1 MITFKE
7 SKIEYIYPFS
17 GFDIETTKGEK
28 GSYMYIWAF
37 NINGMTRTGRTWD
50 ELKEFLTSVKRI
62 YKIGK
67 KQRFFVWVH
76 NLSYEFQFIRKTFNI
91 TEIFAKSKREILKC
105 VIDEWLE
112 FRDSMAIS
120 GCSLAKTVSLYNLQV
135 EKMVGDL
142 DYSIQ
147 RNSQTPLTEKELTYV
162 RHDVEILYEF
172 AKKIADLYII
182 PYGYCP
188 LTKTGILRHE
198 VKEKSKQA
206 HFQPIIDEMRN
217 SFPLSYEKYN
227 TLTTWLLS
235 GGITHANPRKEG
247 IILEDVTC
255 LDLKSDYPFQMA
267 AKYYPTGKPV
277 KIQNDLSTFLSVA
290 KNHCVIAHI
299 RIYNIQLKQYC
310 PISPISFHKCIS
322 FENVKKDNGKIWSA
336 DMIEIM
342 VTELDL
348 EYIMDT
354 YEYSD
359 IKILYAES
367 YKRIPLPDYII
378 EPVLQGFIEKEKLE
392 KGTSEYMLAK
402 QKPNSGYGMMLTKM
416 ATEEY
421 TVKEGD
427 IVIDTD
433 YQFNYRKERRKA
445 FLSPLWGIYV
455 TSHARHTLMRFIN
468 QIGNDVVYCDT
479 DSIYLLNY
487 EKHKHIFDEYNTK
500 VIAYNKKHLP
510 KECIKLGTFEN
521 EGTCARFKTLGAK
534 RYIYERDGKIKTTV
548 SGMKKDK
555 FVDYCISRNT
565 DPFEEFHDNV
575 ILSALVSGKTTMK
588 YHDDYTSEYIT
599 DEYGN
604 TELMESDTS
613 CSITEIPFTLRLSK
627 DYVSLVN
634 ILRKESGKYENRIS
648 RE

>member
-7 SKIEYIYPFS
+7 SKKEYIYDFS
-17 GFDIETTKGEK
+17 GFDIETTKGQH
-28 GSYMYIWAF
+28 GSYMYIWSF
-37 NINGMTRTGRTWD
+37 NINGMTRTGRTWN

-105 VIDEWLE
+105 VIDDWLE

-120 GCSLAKTVSLYNLQV
+120 GCSLAKTVSLYDLPV
-135 EKMVGDL
+135 KKMVGDL
-142 DYSIQ
+142 DYLIK

-182 PYGYCP
+182 PEGYCP

-247 IILEDVTC
+247 IILENVTG

-277 KIQNDLSTFLSVA
+277 KIKNDLSTFLSVA

-299 RIYNIQLKQYC
+299 KIYNIRLKRSS

-348 EYIMDT
+348 EYIMET
-354 YEYSD
+354 YDYSN
-359 IKILYAES
+359 IEIIYAES

-416 ATEEY
+416 ATEEL
-421 TVKEGD
+421 TIIDGD
-427 IVIDTD
+427 VLIDTD

-445 FLSPLWGIYV
+445 FLSPIWGIYV
-455 TSHARHTLMRFIN
+455 TSHARNTLMRFIN
-468 QIGNDVVYCDT
+468 KIGNDVVYCDT

-487 EKHKHIFDEYNTK
+487 ENHKHIFDEYNKK
-500 VIAYNKKHLP
+500 VIAYNEKHLP

-521 EGTCARFKTLGAK
+521 EGTCSRFKTLGAK

-555 FVDYCISRNT
+555 FVDYCISRQA
-565 DPFEEFHDNV
+565 DPFDEFHDNV
-575 ILSALVSGKTTMK
+575 ILSALISGKTTMK
-588 YHDDYTSEYIT
+588 YHDEYTSEYIT

-627 DYVSLVN
+627 DYVTLVN
-634 ILRKESGKYENRIS
+634 ILRKESGKYENRIL

>member
-1 MITFKE
+1 MITFTE
-7 SKIEYIYPFS
+7 RKIDYIYACS

-37 NINGMTRTGRTWD
+37 NINGMTRTGRTWE
-50 ELKEFLTSVKRI
+50 ELKDFLSSIKQI
-62 YKIGK
+62 YKIEK
-67 KQRFFVWVH
+67 NQRFFVWVH
-76 NLSYEFQFIRKTFNI
+76 NLSYEFQFLRKTFNI
-91 TEIFAKSKREILKC
+91 TEIFAKSKRNILKC
-105 VIDEWLE
+105 VIDDWLE
-112 FRDSMAIS
+112 LRDSLAIS
-120 GCSLAKTVSLYNLQV
+120 GCSLEKTVPLYNLPV

-142 DYSIQ
+142 DYSIP
-147 RNSQTPLTEKELTYV
+147 RNSKTPLTEKELTYV
-162 RHDVEILYEF
+162 RHDVEILHEF
-172 AKKIADLYII
+172 SKKIADLYII
-182 PYGYCP
+182 PHGYCP

-198 VKEKSKQA
+198 VKEISKQG
-206 HFQPIIDEMRN
+206 HFSPIINEMRN

-235 GGITHANPRKEG
+235 GGITHANPRKVG
-247 IILEDVTC
+247 IILDAVTG

-267 AKYYPTGKPV
+267 TKYYPTGKPV
-277 KIQNDLSTFLSVA
+277 KIQNELSTFLSVA

-299 RIYNIQLKQYC
+299 KIYDIILKRLS

-322 FENVKKDNGKIWSA
+322 VENVKKDNGKIWSA
-336 DMIEIM
+336 DNIEIM

-348 EYIMDT
+348 EYIMET
-354 YEYSD
+354 YDYSS

-367 YKRIPLPDYII
+367 YKRITLPDYII
-378 EPVLQGFIEKEKLE
+378 EPVLDGFIEKEKLE
-392 KGTSEYMLAK
+392 KNTSEYLLAK

-416 ATEEY
+416 ATEEL

-427 IVIDTD
+427 IVLDTD
-433 YQFNYRKERRKA
+433 YKFNYRKERRKA

-468 QIGNDVVYCDT
+468 KIGNDVVYCDT

-487 EKHKHIFDEYNTK
+487 EKHKHIFDEYNNK
-500 VIAYNKKHLP
+500 VMAYNKKHFP
-510 KECIKLGTFEN
+510 KECIQLGTFEN
-521 EGTCARFKTLGAK
+521 EGTCSKFKTLGAK

-555 FVDYCISRNT
+555 FVDYCISRHA
-565 DPFEEFHDNV
+565 DPFKEFHDNV
-575 ILSALVSGKTTMK
+575 ILSVLISGKTTMK

-613 CSITEIPFTLRLSK
+613 SSITEIPFTLKLKK
-627 DYVSLVN
+627 DYISLVN
-634 ILRKESGKYENRIS
+634 ILRKECGKYENRIS
-648 RE
+648 RQ

>member
-1 MITFKE
+1 MITFTE
-7 SKIEYIYPFS
+7 SKIEYIYAFS
-17 GFDIETTKGEK
+17 GFDIETTKGIN

-37 NINGMTRTGRTWD
+37 NINGMTRTGRTWE
-50 ELKEFLTSVKRI
+50 ELREFIYSVKRI

-67 KQRFFVWVH
+67 KQRFLVWVH

-105 VIDEWLE
+105 VIDDWLE

-120 GCSLAKTVSLYNLQV
+120 GCSLAKTVSLYNLPV

-142 DYSIQ
+142 DYSIP
-147 RNSQTPLTEKELTYV
+147 RNSQTPLTDKELTYV

-182 PYGYCP
+182 PEGYCP

-247 IILEDVTC
+247 IILENVTG
-255 LDLKSDYPFQMA
+255 LDLKSDYPFQMST
-267 AKYYPTGKPV
+267 KYYPTGKPI
-277 KIQNDLSTFLSVA
+277 KIKNDLNTFLSVA

-299 RIYNIQLKQYC
+299 KIYDIQLKRSS

-348 EYIMDT
+348 EYIMET
-354 YEYSD
+354 YDYEE

-416 ATEEY
+416 ATEEL
-421 TVKEGD
+421 TIIDGDVK
-427 IVIDTD
+427 VDTD

-468 QIGNDVVYCDT
+468 KIGNDVVYCDT

-487 EKHKHIFDEYNTK
+487 EKHKYIFNEYNEK
-500 VIAYNKKHLP
+500 VISYNKKHLP

-521 EGTCARFKTLGAK
+521 EGTCSRFKTLGAK

-555 FVDYCISRNT
+555 FVDYCISRQA
-565 DPFEEFHDNV
+565 DPFIEFHDNV
-575 ILSALVSGKTTMK
+575 ILSALISGKTTMK
-588 YHDDYTSEYIT
+588 YHDEYTSEYIT

-604 TELMESDTS
+604 TELMESNTS

-627 DYVSLVN
+627 DYVTLVN

-648 RE
+648 R

>member
-7 SKIEYIYPFS
+7 SKKEYIYAFS
-17 GFDIETTKGEK
+17 GFDIETTKGQH

-37 NINGMTRTGRTWD
+37 NINGMTRTGRTWN
-50 ELKEFLTSVKRI
+50 ELKDFLTSIKRI
-62 YKIGK
+62 YKIEK
-67 KQRFFVWVH
+67 NQRFFVWVH

-105 VIDEWLE
+105 VIDDWLE

-120 GCSLAKTVSLYNLQV
+120 GCSLAKTVSLYNLPV
-135 EKMVGDL
+135 AKMVGDL
-142 DYSIQ
+142 DYSIP

-182 PYGYCP
+182 PEGYCP

-235 GGITHANPRKEG
+235 GGITHANPRKTG
-247 IILEDVTC
+247 IILENVTG

-277 KIQNDLSTFLSVA
+277 KIKNDLSTFLSVA

-299 RIYNIQLKQYC
+299 KIYNIRLKRSS

-348 EYIMDT
+348 EYIMET
-354 YEYSD
+354 YDYSN
-359 IKILYAES
+359 IEIIYAES

-416 ATEEY
+416 STEEL
-421 TVKEGD
+421 TIIDGD
-427 IVIDTD
+427 VLIDTD

-455 TSHARHTLMRFIN
+455 TSHARNTLMRFIN
-468 QIGNDVVYCDT
+468 KIGNDVVYCDT

-487 EKHKHIFDEYNTK
+487 EKHKDIFNDYNEK

-510 KECIKLGTFEN
+510 NECIKLGTFEN
-521 EGTCARFKTLGAK
+521 EGTCERFKTLGAK

-555 FVDYCISRNT
+555 FVDYCISRQA
-565 DPFEEFHDNV
+565 DPFDEFHDNV

-588 YHDDYTSEYIT
+588 YHDEYTSEYIT

-627 DYVSLVN
+627 DYVTLVN

-648 RE
+648 R

>member
-1 MITFKE
+1 MITFTE
-7 SKIEYIYPFS
+7 RKIEYIYAFS
-17 GFDIETTKGEK
+17 GFDIETTKGK
-28 GSYMYIWAF
+28 NGSYMYIWAF
-37 NINGMTRTGRTWD
+37 NINGMTRTGRTWG
-50 ELKEFLTSVKRI
+50 ELKDFLTSIKRI
-62 YKIGK
+62 YKIDK
-67 KQRFFVWVH
+67 NQRFFVWVH

-105 VIDEWLE
+105 VIDDWLE

-120 GCSLAKTVSLYNLQV
+120 GCSLAKTVSLYNLPV
-135 EKMVGDL
+135 AKMVGDL
-142 DYSIQ
+142 DYSIP

-172 AKKIADLYII
+172 SKKIASLYII
-182 PYGYCP
+182 PEGYCP

-247 IILEDVTC
+247 IILENVTG

-267 AKYYPTGKPV
+267 TKYYPTGKPI
-277 KIQNDLSTFLSVA
+277 KIKNDLNNVLEVS

-299 RIYNIQLKQYC
+299 KIFNVHLKRSC

-336 DMIEIM
+336 DYIEIM

-348 EYIMDT
+348 DYIIET
-354 YEYSD
+354 YDFSSIE
-359 IKILYAES
+359 ILYAES

-416 ATEEY
+416 ATEEL
-421 TVKEGD
+421 TVIDGD
-427 IVIDTD
+427 VVIDTD

-468 QIGNDVVYCDT
+468 KIGNDVVYCDT

-487 EKHKHIFDEYNTK
+487 EKHKHIFEDYNIK
-500 VIAYNKKHLP
+500 VIDYNKKHLP
-510 KECIKLGTFEN
+510 KECVKLGTFEN
-521 EGTCARFKTLGAK
+521 EGTCSRFKTLGAK
-534 RYIYERDGKIKTTV
+534 RYIYEREGKIKTTV

-555 FVDYCISRNT
+555 FVDYCISRNA
-565 DPFEEFHDNV
+565 DPFNEFHDNV

-588 YHDDYTSEYIT
+588 YHDEYTSEYIT

-648 RE
+648 R

>member
-7 SKIEYIYPFS
+7 SKIEYIYAFS
-17 GFDIETTKGEK
+17 GFDIETTKGQH

-37 NINGMTRTGRTWD
+37 NINGMTRTGRTWG
-50 ELKEFLTSVKRI
+50 ELKEFLSSVKRI

-67 KQRFFVWVH
+67 NQRFFVWVH

-105 VIDEWLE
+105 VIDDWLE

-120 GCSLAKTVSLYNLQV
+120 GCSLAKTVSLYNLPV
-135 EKMVGDL
+135 AKMVGDL
-142 DYSIQ
+142 DYSIP

-182 PYGYCP
+182 PEGYCP

-235 GGITHANPRKEG
+235 GGITHANPRKTG
-247 IILEDVTC
+247 IILENVTG

-277 KIQNDLSTFLSVA
+277 KIKNDLSTFLSVA

-299 RIYNIQLKQYC
+299 KIYNIRLKRSS

-348 EYIMDT
+348 EYIMET
-354 YEYSD
+354 YDYSN
-359 IKILYAES
+359 IEIIYAES

-416 ATEEY
+416 STEEL
-421 TVKEGD
+421 TIIDGD
-427 IVIDTD
+427 VLIDTD

-455 TSHARHTLMRFIN
+455 TSHARNTLMRFIN
-468 QIGNDVVYCDT
+468 KIGNDVVYCDT

-487 EKHKHIFDEYNTK
+487 ENHKHIFDEYNKK
-500 VIAYNKKHLP
+500 VIAYNEKHLP

-521 EGTCARFKTLGAK
+521 EGTCSRFKTLGAK
-534 RYIYERDGKIKTTV
+534 RYIYEREGKIKTTV

-555 FVDYCISRNT
+555 FVDYCISRQA

-588 YHDDYTSEYIT
+588 YHDEYTSEYIT

-627 DYVSLVN
+627 DYVTLVN

-648 RE
+648 R

>member
-7 SKIEYIYPFS
+7 SKIEYIYAFS
-17 GFDIETTKGEK
+17 GFDIETTKGHN

-37 NINGMTRTGRTWD
+37 NINGMTRTGRTWN
-50 ELKEFLTSVKRI
+50 ELKEFLTSIKRI
-62 YKIGK
+62 YKIEK
-67 KQRFFVWVH
+67 NQRFFVWVH

-105 VIDEWLE
+105 VIDDWLE

-120 GCSLAKTVSLYNLQV
+120 GCSLAKTVSLYNLPV
-135 EKMVGDL
+135 AKMVGDL
-142 DYSIQ
+142 DYSIP
-147 RNSQTPLTEKELTYV
+147 RNSQTPLTDKELTYV

-172 AKKIADLYII
+172 SKKIADLYII

-198 VKEKSKQA
+198 VKEYSKQA
-206 HFQPIIDEMRN
+206 HFQPIIDDMRN

-247 IILEDVTC
+247 IILEDVTG

-277 KIQNDLSTFLSVA
+277 KIKNDLSTFLSVA

-299 RIYNIQLKQYC
+299 KIYNIRLKRSS

-348 EYIMDT
+348 EYIMET
-354 YEYSD
+354 YEYSE
-359 IKILYAES
+359 IKIIYAES

-416 ATEEY
+416 ATEEL
-421 TVKEGD
+421 TIIDGD
-427 IVIDTD
+427 VLIDTD

-455 TSHARHTLMRFIN
+455 TSHARNTLMRFIN
-468 QIGNDVVYCDT
+468 KIGNDVVYCDT

-487 EKHKHIFDEYNTK
+487 ENHKHIFDEYNKK
-500 VIAYNKKHLP
+500 VIAYNEKHLP

-521 EGTCARFKTLGAK
+521 EGTCSRFKTLGAK
-534 RYIYERDGKIKTTV
+534 RYIYEREGKIKTTV

-555 FVDYCISRNT
+555 FVDYCISRQA
-565 DPFEEFHDNV
+565 DPFDEFHDNV
-575 ILSALVSGKTTMK
+575 ILSALISGKTTMK
-588 YHDDYTSEYIT
+588 YHDEYTSEYIT

-634 ILRKESGKYENRIS
+634 ILRKDSGKYENRIS
-648 RE
+648 R

>member
-1 MITFKE
+1 MLTFTE
-7 SKIEYIYPFS
+7 NKIEYIYEFS

-37 NINGMTRTGRTWD
+37 HINGMTKTGRTWD
-50 ELKEFLTSVKRI
+50 EFYQFIQTIKKI

-67 KQRFFVWVH
+67 NQRFFVWVH
-76 NLSYEFQFIRKTFNI
+76 NLSYEFQFIRKKFNI

-105 VIDEWLE
+105 VIDDWLE
-112 FRDSMAIS
+112 FRDSMSIS
-120 GCSLAKTVSLYNLQV
+120 GCSLAKTVSLYDLPV

-142 DYSIQ
+142 DYSIK
-147 RNSQTPLTEKELTYV
+147 RNSQTPLTDKELTYV
-162 RHDVEILYEF
+162 KHDVEILGAF
-172 AKKIADLYII
+172 AHKIADLYII
-182 PYGYCP
+182 PQGYCP

-198 VKEKSKQA
+198 VKEYSKQA
-206 HFQPIIDEMRN
+206 HFSPIIEEMQH

-227 TLTTWLLS
+227 TYTTWLLS
-235 GGITHANPRKEG
+235 GGITHANPRKTG
-247 IILEDVTC
+247 IILEDVTG

-267 AKYYPTGKPV
+267 TKYYPTGKPI
-277 KIQNDLSTFLSVA
+277 KIKNDLETILEVG
-290 KNHCVIAHI
+290 KEKCVISYI
-299 RIYNIQLKQYC
+299 RIHNIQLKRTS
-310 PISPISFHKCIS
+310 PISPISFHKCIN

-336 DMIEIM
+336 DFIEIM

-348 EYIMDT
+348 EYIMET
-354 YEYSD
+354 YDYD
-359 IKILYAES
+359 KIEVIYAES
-367 YKRIPLPDYII
+367 YNRIMLPEYIL

-416 ATEEY
+416 ATDEY
-421 TVKEGD
+421 TVNEGD
-427 IVIDTD
+427 IVIDSE

-487 EKHKHIFDEYNTK
+487 EKHKHIFDNYNSKVIEYNK
-500 VIAYNKKHLP
+500 NHLP
-510 KECIKLGTFEN
+510 KECLKLGTWEN
-521 EGTCARFKTLGAK
+521 EGMCTKFKTLGAK
-534 RYIYERDGKIKTTV
+534 RYIYERNGKIKTTV

-555 FVDYCISRNT
+555 FVEYCTNRNR
-565 DPFEEFHDNV
+565 DPFIEFHDNV
-575 ILSALVSGKTTMK
+575 ILSALISGKTTMK
-588 YHDDYTSEYIT
+588 YHDEYTSEYIT

-604 TELMESDTS
+604 TELMESETS
-613 CSITEIPFTLRLSK
+613 CSITEIPFTLRLTK
-627 DYVSLVN
+627 DYVTLVN

-648 RE
+648 